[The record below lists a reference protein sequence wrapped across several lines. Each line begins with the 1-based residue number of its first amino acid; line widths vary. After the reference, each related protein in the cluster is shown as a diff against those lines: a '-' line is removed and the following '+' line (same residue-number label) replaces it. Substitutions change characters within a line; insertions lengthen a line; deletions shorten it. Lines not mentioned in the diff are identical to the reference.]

1 MFFLLNFNQKQK
13 MGRSVLFTALSDV
26 EAAPGLEPGMMVLQ
40 TIALPLG
47 YAALLY
53 ICPQSLQR
61 LCHFCGLRL

>member
-1 MFFLLNFNQKQK
+1 MFFLLNFNQEQK
-13 MGRSVLFTALSDV
+13 TGRSLPFTALSGV

-53 ICPQSLQR
+53 ICSEYLQR
-61 LCHFCGLRL
+61 MCHFWVL